1 MRVKGWRINGF
12 GHFSDYEV
20 NNLGDGITV
29 FLGPNEAGKST
40 LLAFIRGVLFGFP
53 SGNTSE
59 AKYPPLGNVA
69 HGGQLLLQA
78 DGVDFSVER
87 FAGKR
92 KAARI
97 TLSDGTEKQEEWLRA
112 VLGHSDAKVF
122 KSVFAFGLG
131 ELRSF
136 ETIVGQGVDEKIFLS
151 AFTGAGPSPSDLV
164 SKLEQEM
171 KELFKPMGESRVG
184 ALLREHENASER
196 LAAAR
201 SEAIRHA
208 GLVREEETSSER
220 IAETEQQLSA
230 LRARLSRL
238 KLFLEQWEFWS
249 QHCQRI
255 ERISSLEKIESFPAD
270 ASERLATS
278 LERLRGT
285 EQRVREIGVELESKV
300 RQFEGLKAQL
310 DDRLAEQQQHV
321 LDRCSS
327 ITEYQAWV
335 SKLPE
340 LAAKEEAA
348 RIKVMA
354 KLEEIGLS
362 DLDSEGDAIDVSLL
376 RKEELRSFETSM
388 AENRLA
394 LSGAEVALSAAHKEK
409 EKKAREVGH
418 LLHEL
423 DGIDKIDQAELK
435 RQEDTLTFLR
445 IKQEELAKL
454 EAELKGLQIVI
465 ADRES
470 DSQAEPDASAGQSSN
485 ISTSIALA
493 LLFVVLAGTALWQL
507 LSGNTPLFA
516 VLILLALIVSAL
528 AAAQLWSSRHGQK
541 QVPPAVSRREETL
554 GRHKQNAVS
563 LTNRIA
569 QLKSEMA
576 AKASEAGLKQGSSTL
591 EIEAQ
596 RMSLH
601 DRRRSLER
609 YQDIETALKR
619 ARALLE
625 EAEAEEGRADGRLK
639 EIQGSLARNEAQWSE
654 WKARAGMPGS
664 LTPQGVLDLFKGLEL
679 ARTFTQEHDEL
690 VQAIQLHEKWIREWE
705 HDVRGLIESCGR
717 TWSSGIRGEYA
728 ISELKQL
735 QRDCKAEQENRNAAA
750 TAGTR
755 ISELE
760 SLLWVARQE
769 LEAAR
774 GEQAK
779 LFEQAGVSSEIAFR
793 QRQAI
798 YDERQALRKKIDDYD
813 AVLNARIGLG
823 PEANEILGELA
834 HGYLSDWENEQ
845 MALELQLKA
854 LGEKRDSF
862 LKAQEQARATRI
874 AIENAADVAAC
885 QEEVNALEQEIRG
898 LIREWR
904 ELALAKCA
912 VEQTLDRFTRNRQ
925 PEVLKY
931 ASSVFN
937 IVTDGHYERII
948 SDENGKSLSVL
959 GTKDEKKR
967 PEELS
972 RGTAEQLY
980 IALRLGLASEMAS
993 QSAHLPI
1000 VMDDVF
1006 VNFDPERAR
1015 RMASAIAEFSQEH
1028 QVLIFTCHPQTAKL
1042 MQDVCGEVQVI
1053 EMTRYALT

>member
-1 MRVKGWRINGF
+1 MRIRGWRINGF

-20 NNLGDGITV
+20 NSLGDGISV

-59 AKYPPLGNVA
+59 SKYPPLGKGA
-69 HGGQLLLQA
+69 HGGQLLLEA

-97 TLSDGTEKQEEWLRA
+97 TLSDGTEKQEEWLKA

-136 ETIVGQGVDEKIFLS
+136 ETIVGQGVDEKIFSS

-184 ALLREHENASER
+184 ALLREHENAIER

-201 SEAIRHA
+201 NEAIRHA
-208 GLVREEETSSER
+208 GLMREEEASGER

-230 LRARLSRL
+230 LRTRLSRL

-255 ERISSLEKIESFPAD
+255 ERISSLEKIETFPAD
-270 ASERLATS
+270 ASERLATGQ
-278 LERLRGT
+278 ERLRGA
-285 EQRVREIGVELESKV
+285 EQRLREIGVEFESNG

-310 DDRLAEQQQHV
+310 DDRLAEHQQQV
-321 LDRCSS
+321 LDKCSS
-327 ITEYQAWV
+327 ITEYQAWI

-362 DLDSEGDAIDVSLL
+362 DLDSEGDAIDVSLP
-376 RKEELRSFETSM
+376 RKEEVRSFETSM

-394 LSGAEVALSAAHKEK
+394 LSAAEVALSAAHKEK

-435 RQEDTLTFLR
+435 RQEDALTFLR

-470 DSQAEPDASAGQSSN
+470 DSRAEPDASSGQSSN
-485 ISTSIALA
+485 MSTNIALA

-507 LSGNTPLFA
+507 SSGNTLLFA
-516 VLILLALIVSAL
+516 VLILSALIVAAL
-528 AAAQLWSSRHGQK
+528 AAALLWSSRDGQK
-541 QVPPAVSRREETL
+541 QVPPVAARREETL
-554 GRHKQNAVS
+554 GRLEQHAIS

-576 AKASEAGLKQGSSTL
+576 AKASEAGLKQVSSAL

-596 RMSLH
+596 RVSLH

-609 YQDIETALKR
+609 YQDIETTLKR
-619 ARALLE
+619 ARALFE
-625 EAEAEEGRADGRLK
+625 EAEAEEDRADRRLK
-639 EIQGSLARNEAQWSE
+639 EILERSARNEAQWSE
-654 WKARAGMPGS
+654 WKARAGVPGS
-664 LTPQGVLDLFKGLEL
+664 LTPQGVMDLFKGLEL

-690 VQAIQLHEKWIREWE
+690 VQAIHLHEKWIRKWE
-705 HDVRGLIESCGR
+705 LDVRSLLESCGR
-717 TWSSGIRGEYA
+717 MNPGVRGEYA

-735 QRDCKAEQENRNAAA
+735 QRDCTAEQEHRNATA
-750 TAGTR
+750 TVSTR

-760 SLLWVARQE
+760 SLLRVARQE

-779 LFEQAGVSSEIAFR
+779 LFEEAGVSSEIAFR

-823 PEANEILGELA
+823 PEANEIRSELA
-834 HGYLSDWENEQ
+834 RGCLSDWECDQ

-854 LGEKRDSF
+854 LGEQRDSF
-862 LKAQEQARATRI
+862 LKAQEQARATRT
-874 AIENAADVAAC
+874 AIEDAADVAAC
-885 QEEVNALEQEIRG
+885 QAEVNAVEQEIRD
-898 LIREWR
+898 LIRIWR

-931 ASSVFN
+931 ASSVLRT
-937 IVTDGHYERII
+937 ITDGHYERII
-948 SDENGKSLSVL
+948 SDEDGKSLSVL

-1015 RMASAIAEFSQEH
+1015 RMASAIAEFSKEH

-1042 MQDVCGEVQVI
+1042 MQDVCREVQVR